1 MDKELSALRRV
12 AKAAKDY
19 QEKVVQRRSMQ
30 LAKKAQQQEFTA
42 AMLEIGSAEFEL
54 NEALN
59 EWYRTQKKS
68 S

>member
-30 LAKKAQQQEFTA
+30 LAKKMQQQESTA

-68 S
+68 A